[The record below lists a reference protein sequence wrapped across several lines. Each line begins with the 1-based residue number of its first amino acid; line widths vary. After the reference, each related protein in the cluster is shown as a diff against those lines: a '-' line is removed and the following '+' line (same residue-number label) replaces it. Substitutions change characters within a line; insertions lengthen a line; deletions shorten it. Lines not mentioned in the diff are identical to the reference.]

1 MFVWGIDDII
11 GIILLGGVAVY
22 AIYIFLSGTHG
33 VKTPAKDEQKAPDT
47 REKSDPKTLK
57 ALAVIGLFF
66 IIAVALALFVAK
78 K

>member
-22 AIYIFLSGTHG
+22 AIYIFLSNDRSP
-33 VKTPAKDEQKAPDT
+33 KTPSKDGQKAPDT
-47 REKSDPKTLK
+47 RKKSDPKTLK
-57 ALAVIGLFF
+57 ALAVIGVFF
-66 IIAVALALFVAK
+66 IIAVAVALFVAK